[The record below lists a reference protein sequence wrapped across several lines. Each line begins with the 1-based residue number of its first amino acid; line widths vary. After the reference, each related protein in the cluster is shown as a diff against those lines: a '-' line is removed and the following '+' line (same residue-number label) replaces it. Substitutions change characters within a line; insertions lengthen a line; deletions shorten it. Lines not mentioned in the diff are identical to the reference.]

1 MANIRA
7 YLITKKKLL

>member
-7 YLITKKKLL
+7 KIAS

>member
-7 YLITKKKLL
+7 CEMI